1 MGLIEI
7 GIILSLLITLM
18 IGLFGSKQIKN
29 KTENYY
35 VTGRNMSIPIVGLAL
50 VGQAIDGNST
60 LGNTT
65 LSSDFGFWAGAT
77 MVIGLALAL
86 FLFGKFFAEKLNS
99 MNLLTLADLFRIK
112 YNRNIEVIASILM
125 IFSFGI
131 LLAGNLAAVGILM
144 KIFFALNYETI
155 IILISIMVVIY
166 SMAGGLISDILTD
179 LFQIGLLVFGLGL
192 TLVYIVFKYGLEL
205 FTSGDLISGM
215 SITQMIFPGEGA
227 LINWATIVALG
238 FGNLLAIDF
247 ASRIFSA
254 RTPKIAKK
262 GCYMGAWMT
271 LIIGIPFSLLAF
283 FIQSIGISPVEG
295 IPLLFVFSEEILPVF
310 ISMFLIS
317 GIVGVSLST
326 IDGAILSM
334 GNILAHNVLNI
345 KEGLKKVSS
354 ADYEKT
360 YLYFTRLSLVPI
372 AGIGMI
378 FAMLL
383 PSPGILLTVAFDIM
397 FASLLVPFVFAFI
410 SKKPDSNAALWAI
423 ICGGISRVLFAI
435 FSPTS
440 FGVDNTFFYI
450 ENSIITTSLDGLG
463 TIISPLI
470 ALVVYLY
477 VASQTGK
484 ERKNYIDIINSFFSN
499 EHNLDTR
506 RKNYKYNKEDE

>member
-1 MGLIEI
+1 MGI
-7 GIILSLLITLM
+7 
-18 IGLFGSKQIKN
+18 
-29 KTENYY
+29 
-35 VTGRNMSIPIVGLAL
+35 
-50 VGQAIDGNST
+50 
-60 LGNTT
+60 
-65 LSSDFGFWAGAT
+65 
-77 MVIGLALAL
+77 
-86 FLFGKFFAEKLNS
+86 
-99 MNLLTLADLFRIK
+99 
-112 YNRNIEVIASILM
+112 
-125 IFSFGI
+125 
-131 LLAGNLAAVGILM
+131 
-144 KIFFALNYETI
+144 
-155 IILISIMVVIY
+155 
-166 SMAGGLISDILTD
+166 
-179 LFQIGLLVFGLGL
+179 
-192 TLVYIVFKYGLEL
+192 
-205 FTSGDLISGM
+205 
-215 SITQMIFPGEGA
+215 
-227 LINWATIVALG
+227 
-238 FGNLLAIDF
+238 
-247 ASRIFSA
+247 
-254 RTPKIAKK
+254 
-262 GCYMGAWMT
+262 
-271 LIIGIPFSLLAF
+271 
-283 FIQSIGISPVEG
+283 
-295 IPLLFVFSEEILPVF
+295 
-310 ISMFLIS
+310 
-317 GIVGVSLST
+317 
-326 IDGAILSM
+326 ILSM